1 MLPDMTQRVKF
12 ALGCYSRPMSQDPV
26 PLRERTR
33 RAVRKELQTVAI
45 ALFLEQGFEATTV
58 EQIAEAAGLSRRSF
72 HRYFASKDDVLT
84 AALEDSGAKI
94 AAGIAARPETD
105 RPWLA
110 LRRGFDDLVAGA
122 GPEAVPLIRAMLQS
136 TALSSSHAQKEA
148 NWQRAMSDAL
158 EPRLANTPD
167 RPLQAR
173 ALAAAALACL
183 TAAQLEWVAGDG
195 TRPLGPLLDVAMT
208 AVAPLD

>member
-1 MLPDMTQRVKF
+1 MEHDL
-12 ALGCYSRPMSQDPV
+12 AL

-45 ALFLEQGFEATTV
+45 GLFLKQGFDATTV

-84 AALEDSGAKI
+84 AALEDTGAAI
-94 AAGIAARPETD
+94 AASIAARPGNES
-105 RPWLA
+105 PWLV
-110 LRRGFDDLVAGA
+110 LRRGFDDLIAGA
-122 GPEAVPLIRAMLQS
+122 GPEAVPMIRAMLQS

-148 NWQRAMSDAL
+148 NWQQAMADAL
-158 EPRLANTPD
+158 EPKLPQSPD

-183 TAAQLEWVAGDG
+183 TAAQLDWISDDG
-195 TRPLGPLLDVAMT
+195 TRALGPLVDVAMT
-208 AVAPLD
+208 AVAPLR

>member
-1 MLPDMTQRVKF
+1 M
-12 ALGCYSRPMSQDPV
+12 V

-45 ALFLEQGFEATTV
+45 GLFLKQGFEATTV

-94 AAGIAARPETD
+94 AAGIAARPRNE

-110 LRRGFDDLVAGA
+110 LRRAFDGLVASA
-122 GPEAVPLIRAMLQS
+122 GPEAVPMIRAMLHS
-136 TALSSSHAQKEA
+136 TALSSSHAQKDA
-148 NWQRAMSDAL
+148 SWQQAMSEAL
-158 EPRLANTPD
+158 EPRLPDSPD
-167 RPLQAR
+167 RPLRAR

-183 TAAQLEWVAGDG
+183 TAAELEWITDDG
-195 TRPLGPLLDVAMT
+195 ARPLGPLVDTAM
-208 AVAPLD
+208 AAISPLR

>member
-1 MLPDMTQRVKF
+1 MD
-12 ALGCYSRPMSQDPV
+12 QDLVV

-45 ALFLEQGFEATTV
+45 GLFLQQGFEATTV

-72 HRYFASKDDVLT
+72 HRYFASKDDVLA

-94 AAGIAARPETD
+94 AVGIAARPETEG
-105 RPWLA
+105 PWLA
-110 LRRGFDDLVAGA
+110 LRRGFDDLVVSA
-122 GPEAVPLIRAMLQS
+122 GPDAVPLIRAMLHS

-148 NWQRAMSDAL
+148 SWQRAMAEAL
-158 EPRLANTPD
+158 APRLPDTPD

-183 TAAQLEWVAGDG
+183 TAAQLDWIIDDGD
-195 TRPLGPLLDVAMT
+195 RPLGPLLDTAMT
-208 AVAPLD
+208 AVAPLH

>member
-1 MLPDMTQRVKF
+1 M
-12 ALGCYSRPMSQDPV
+12 GQDLVV

-45 ALFLEQGFEATTV
+45 GLFLRQGFEATTV

-72 HRYFASKDDVLT
+72 HRYFATKDDVLA
-84 AALEDSGAKI
+84 AALEDTGAKI
-94 AAGIAARPETD
+94 AAGIAARPD
-105 RPWLA
+105 DDGPWLA
-110 LRRGFDDLVAGA
+110 LRRGFDDLVTSAGA
-122 GPEAVPLIRAMLQS
+122 EAVPMIRAMLHS

-148 NWQRAMSDAL
+148 SWQHAMSEAL
-158 EPRLANTPD
+158 VPRLPDSPD

-183 TAAQLEWVAGDG
+183 TAAQLEWIADDG
-195 TRPLGPLLDVAMT
+195 ARSLGPLLDTAMS
-208 AVAPLD
+208 AVAPLH

>member
-1 MLPDMTQRVKF
+1 
-12 ALGCYSRPMSQDPV
+12 MSQDLAV

-45 ALFLEQGFEATTV
+45 GLFLQQGFEATTV

-72 HRYFASKDDVLT
+72 HRYFATKDDVLT
-84 AALEDSGAKI
+84 AALEDSGATI
-94 AAGIAARPETD
+94 AAGIASRPASD
-105 RPWLA
+105 GPWRA
-110 LRRGFDDLVAGA
+110 LRRGFDDLVASA
-122 GPEAVPLIRAMLQS
+122 GPEAVPMVRAMLHS

-148 NWQRAMSDAL
+148 SWQQAMADAL
-158 EPRLANTPD
+158 EPRLPESPD

-183 TAAQLEWVAGDG
+183 TAAQLDWITDDG
-195 TRPLGPLLDVAMT
+195 VRPLGSLLDTAMT
-208 AVAPLD
+208 AVAPLR

>member
-1 MLPDMTQRVKF
+1 ME
-12 ALGCYSRPMSQDPV
+12 QDPAL

-45 ALFLEQGFEATTV
+45 GLFLRQGFEATTV

-84 AALEDSGAKI
+84 AALEDSGAAI
-94 AAGIAARPETD
+94 AAGIAARPETES
-105 RPWLA
+105 PWLA
-110 LRRGFDDLVAGA
+110 LRRGFDDLVASA
-122 GPEAVPLIRAMLQS
+122 GPEAVPMMRAMLQS

-148 NWQRAMSDAL
+148 SWQQAMADAL
-158 EPRLANTPD
+158 APRLPDTPD

-183 TAAQLEWVAGDG
+183 TAAQFDWIADDG
-195 TRPLGPLLDVAMT
+195 ARPLGPLVDTAMS
-208 AVAPLD
+208 AVAPLH

>member
-1 MLPDMTQRVKF
+1 MNED
-12 ALGCYSRPMSQDPV
+12 LGV

-45 ALFLEQGFEATTV
+45 GLFLQQGFEATTV

-84 AALEDSGAKI
+84 AALEESGATI
-94 AAGIAARPETD
+94 VTGIAARPGSD
-105 RPWLA
+105 SPWLA

-122 GPEAVPLIRAMLQS
+122 GPEAVPLIRAMLHS

-148 NWQRAMSDAL
+148 SWQQAMSDAL
-158 EPRLANTPD
+158 EPRLPDSPD
-167 RPLQAR
+167 RPLRAR

-183 TAAQLEWVAGDG
+183 TTAQLDWITDDG
-195 TRPLGPLLDVAMT
+195 ARPLGPLLDTAMT
-208 AVAPLD
+208 AIAPLA